1 MYTNFGGHNKV
12 VYNPGLSV
20 LQTVIRYELYLAD
33 RACSSVFV
41 VVVFVTVVL
50 PQLREVVE
58 DDVAR
63 RALVLVDQHVTI
75 QLDTGPMETNQL
87 V

>member
-1 MYTNFGGHNKV
+1 MDTNFGGHNKV
-12 VYNPGLSV
+12 VYPGSSV
-20 LQTVIRYELYLAD
+20 LQTVISYELYLAD

-41 VVVFVTVVL
+41 VVVLVTVVL
-50 PQLREVVE
+50 PQLGEVVE

-75 QLDTGPMETNQL
+75 QLDTGPTETNQL